1 MTEPTDGSGP
11 ADPVAA
17 PADPVAVP
25 AHPVAVPAHPAAAPA
40 EDAGGRALTAAM
52 AMLAVAVAIV
62 SLLVGALMAG
72 VSVAG
77 HVFGAWKSPEALTP
91 GLIGAAMLGVSPGL
105 LVIGRARVWEEV
117 RTLVLPLAVVLVGLL
132 GVSLYNGG
140 NLQVSQGGSVILV
153 LFSLGWIAVLGVLAT
168 AAVACVGW
176 QYTKP
181 AAPLRQRTT
190 PLPGWSKPL
199 LAVLGSSWFGIGAGL
214 LVRPRFWADFVPW
227 TVNRSDA
234 QALGVWALALG
245 VGVLGAL
252 AEDDLHRLRPALL
265 AVPGIALAVAVV
277 LGAHASDV
285 DWTSGPGLSLS
296 VMIAGLLLTG
306 ATGTRLLTDSPAV
319 RPGDA
324 AVAVPEGTGRV

>member
-1 MTEPTDGSGP
+1 MPE
-11 ADPVAA
+11 AMDPS
-17 PADPVAVP
+17 
-25 AHPVAVPAHPAAAPA
+25 APA
-40 EDAGGRALTAAM
+40 EPTVAPAEVGVAPAEPAVAPAQDAGGRALTPAVP
-52 AMLAVAVAIV
+52 MLAVAVAIV
-62 SLLVGALMAG
+62 SLLVGALMAA

-77 HVFGAWKSPEALTP
+77 HVFGAWRSPEALTP

-117 RTLVLPLAVVLVGLL
+117 RTLALPLAVVLVGLL
-132 GVSLYNGG
+132 AVSLGNGG
-140 NLQVSQGGSVILV
+140 NLQVAEGGSVVLV

-168 AAVACVGW
+168 AAVICVGW

-181 AAPLRQRTT
+181 ARPLAARIA

-199 LAVLGSSWFGIGAGL
+199 LAVLGSSWLGIGAGL
-214 LVRPRFWADFVPW
+214 VARPRFWADFVPW

-265 AVPGIALAVAVV
+265 AVPGIALAAAVV

-285 DWTSGPGLSLS
+285 DWTSGPGLSLT
-296 VMIAGLLLTG
+296 VMIVGLLVTG
-306 ATGTRLLTDSPAV
+306 ATGARLLSRGPAAL
-319 RPGDA
+319 A
-324 AVAVPEGTGRV
+324 AAGLRGSVGAVPR

>member
-1 MTEPTDGSGP
+1 MTEAMDLSGTTGP
-11 ADPVAA
+11 AVT
-17 PADPVAVP
+17 PATDS
-25 AHPVAVPAHPAAAPA
+25 
-40 EDAGGRALTAAM
+40 GGRELTPAV

-62 SLLVGALMAG
+62 SLLVGALMAA
-72 VSVAG
+72 VSLAG
-77 HVFGAWKSPEALTP
+77 HAFGAWKSPEALTP

-132 GVSLYNGG
+132 GVSLGNAG
-140 NLQVSQGGSVILV
+140 NLQLAEGGSVILV
-153 LFSLGWIAVLGVLAT
+153 LFSLGWIVVLGVLAA

-181 AAPLRQRTT
+181 ALPLKERVT

-199 LAVLGSSWFGIGAGL
+199 LAVLGSSWLGIGAGL
-214 LVRPRFWADFVPW
+214 LARPRFWADFVPW

-245 VGVLGAL
+245 IGVLGAL

-265 AVPGIALAVAVV
+265 AVPGVALAAAVV
-277 LGAHASDV
+277 LGVHASDV
-285 DWTSGPGLSLS
+285 DWTSGPGLSLTC
-296 VMIAGLLLTG
+296 MITGLLLTG
-306 ATGTRLLTDSPAV
+306 ATGTRLLSAGPASP
-319 RPGDA
+319 RGTIE
-324 AVAVPEGTGRV
+324 VATVEESDRG